1 LSYAVLKKKK
11 KKSGQLLFF
20 RVNPVNSMHS
30 CCALFCAAL
39 LHVWVMSEIP
49 PPAPAPGPPP
59 ASQNDSKSASVSEP
73 MPQHLDYPFELLL
86 TLVYPSKRVHTS
98 NRKTKN
104 MKPESENKGPY
115 EVTTNIGWDAFL
127 GFIADKLMVG
137 SSSLVVASFEWHW
150 LKPASGP

>member
-1 LSYAVLKKKK
+1 
-11 KKSGQLLFF
+11 
-20 RVNPVNSMHS
+20 MHS